1 MDSSMIK
8 TLITPGDKALITTD
22 GWFIA
27 PDGEQ
32 YRSAFGTV
40 KGVYDSY
47 NTLGVKTNAKSTNW
61 YVVIGNMTI
70 AGCQIHYAIKTD
82 KVSYEPPHCSI
93 EHEGVRRYERIRIT
107 NIYDAD
113 NK

>member
-1 MDSSMIK
+1 MIK
-8 TLITPGDKALITTD
+8 TLIAPGDKALITTD

-32 YRSAFGTV
+32 YRSAFGTI

-47 NTLGVKTNAKSTNW
+47 NTLGVKTNARSTNW
-61 YVVIGNMTI
+61 YIVIGNMTI

-82 KVSYEPPHCSI
+82 KVSFKPPQRSI
-93 EHEGVRRYERIRIT
+93 EHEGKIRYERISKT
-107 NIYDAD
+107 NIYNAD